1 MAAASGQLRAAVAQP
16 ARSAFAFEPV
26 KVVRRLKP
34 APLTECWDCGGVMTS
49 GHGHGVSMLHLL
61 ESLAQPVDPVPV
73 VGAPDHDRASPTLPV
88 AVLSRRTRVASSRSP

>member
-49 GHGHGVSMLHLL
+49 GHGHGFLCSIC
-61 ESLAQPVDPVPV
+61 
-73 VGAPDHDRASPTLPV
+73 
-88 AVLSRRTRVASSRSP
+88 SSRWRSRWIPCRWWERLIMIVLPPRYRWQCYRVERA